1 VKIELKTHSKK
12 PQNYA
17 NTYDKLTNNTY
28 QLMKIRFI
36 GGAGTVTGSKT
47 LIESNGIRI
56 LIDCGQFQ
64 GIKPLRERNW
74 EPLPILPSS
83 IDFVLLTHGH
93 LDHCGWLPRLVNQ
106 GFKGK
111 IYCTSPTKDI
121 TKLILLDSAKIQE
134 EDANKANKENY
145 SKHEIAEPLYTVE
158 QVEAVFPLFRIIK
171 INEVVNLDA
180 EISAIYTNAGHIIG
194 ACTIE
199 LKLENKTLVFSGDI
213 GRDNDLL
220 VFPPIKPNKGDYIF
234 LESTYGNR
242 LHPDTDTKAELE
254 MYINNT
260 VRKNGTIIIPSF
272 AVERAQTIMYL
283 LWQLKEE
290 NRIPNIPYIIDTPM
304 GISVLDIFANNRNW
318 HKLPEEHFVA
328 MCNMFA
334 MITDYKETIETIY
347 NKSPKVVIA
356 ASGMITGGRVLSYLE
371 QYIGLPE
378 TTVIIIGYQA
388 EGTRGRK
395 LLEGATEIKIHGKYY
410 EVKANILEIESLSA
424 HADQKGLLDWL
435 SEFKTKPTKVFLVHG
450 ENQAADELR
459 IKIKEQYGFECSV
472 PLLGQEIEL

>member
-1 VKIELKTHSKK
+1 
-12 PQNYA
+12 
-17 NTYDKLTNNTY
+17 
-28 QLMKIRFI
+28 MKIRFI

-64 GIKPLRERNW
+64 GIKPLRELNW
-74 EPLPILPSS
+74 EPLPVLPSS

-111 IYCTSPTKDI
+111 IYCTSPTKEI

-134 EDANKANKENY
+134 EDANKANKEKF
-145 SKHEIAEPLYTVE
+145 SKHEIAEPLYNIEQVE
-158 QVEAVFPLFRIIK
+158 QVLPLFRIIK
-171 INEVVNLDA
+171 TNEVVHLDA

-194 ACTIE
+194 ACSIALT
-199 LKLENKTLVFSGDI
+199 LENRTLVFSGDI
-213 GRDNDLL
+213 GRDNDVL
-220 VFPPIKPNKGDYIF
+220 VFPPVKPTRGDYIF

-242 LHPDTDTKAELE
+242 LHPDTDVKAELE

-260 VRKNGTIIIPSF
+260 IQKGGTVIIPSF

-283 LWQLKEE
+283 LWQLKKED
-290 NRIPNIPYIIDTPM
+290 RIPDIPYIIDTPM
-304 GISVLDIFANNRNW
+304 GIKVLDIFENNRNW
-318 HKLPEEHFVA
+318 HKLPEEDFTA
-328 MCNMFA
+328 MCTMFA
-334 MITDYKETIETIY
+334 MVSDYQETIDTIY
-347 NKSPKVVIA
+347 SKSPKVVIA

-371 QYIGLPE
+371 HYIGLPE
-378 TTVIIIGYQA
+378 TTVIIIGYQS

-395 LLEGATEIKIHGKYY
+395 LLEGATEIKIYGKYY
-410 EVKANILEIESLSA
+410 LVKANILEIQGLSA
-424 HADQKGLLDWL
+424 HADQKGLLNWF
-435 SEFKTKPTKVFLVHG
+435 SELKTKPTKVFLVHG

-459 IKIKEQYGFECSV
+459 IKIKEQYNFDCSV
-472 PLLGQEIEL
+472 PLLGQEIEI